1 MTQTQSPLTEAQSN
15 SLDEF
20 FARKPPYDATTLAA
34 IKAEFR
40 RLRTKFGED
49 NASGKSTKAK
59 KAAVPKSNEI
69 TLDIFGAEDTP
80 KAGG

>member
-1 MTQTQSPLTEAQSN
+1 MTVSPLSEATSN

-40 RLRTKFGED
+40 LLRAKFGED
-49 NASGKSTKAK
+49 NASGKPTRAK
-59 KAAVPKSNEI
+59 KASVPKSNEI
-69 TLDIFGAEDTP
+69 TLDIFAAEETP
-80 KAGG
+80 K